1 MAFEN
6 AAKMEN
12 LKIFKTLNFLASK
25 DKNWNFKET
34 IIEISNEIL
43 FSFIYHYEGTVLVYD
58 WKLLIQV
65 KCM

>member
-1 MAFEN
+1 MLQRWN
-6 AAKMEN
+6 N
-12 LKIFKTLNFLASK
+12 LKNFKTLNLLANK
-25 DKNWNFKET
+25 DKNWNFKEI

-65 KCM
+65 KGM